1 MQIPRVEREREKYKH
16 WANKN
21 PEPSLE
27 EKVLIIQGVWGGVVE
42 ECVDNPHAV
51 SKAQLD
57 ISLRK
62 FCDRKTSYIC
72 QY

>member
-1 MQIPRVEREREKYKH
+1 MSAVPAFQETAVFTLSQIWESVNSSSVQK
-16 WANKN
+16 
-21 PEPSLE
+21 STS
-27 EKVLIIQGVWGGVVE
+27 GDVWGGVVE

-51 SKAQLD
+51 PKAQLD